1 MLGLP
6 QSTEVN
12 RPLPKAQLYKKFEL
26 KQAQRD
32 AFDSDIARMEIVN
45 FIAPQ
50 SLPGIAEGTEV
61 KAVFVV
67 DVELKRSDYDTKNI
81 LLISK
86 LIPHRIIFALRHEDK
101 VQLAVYHTKLFTGPW
116 QPLTP
121 NASCLIPINGL
132 NLDAVWQN
140 IVAFVGELEVTEG
153 NSLTEQIRVDEE
165 RTRLMRQIETLE
177 RQMRSTS
184 QPRRQRELYSEIK
197 KLKSNL

>member
-1 MLGLP
+1 MFGLP
-6 QSTEVN
+6 QSTEMT
-12 RPLPKAQLYKKFEL
+12 RLLPKAQLYKKFEL

-32 AFDSDIARMEIVN
+32 AFDADIARMEIVN

-61 KAVFVV
+61 KAVFVA

-81 LLISK
+81 ILIAK
-86 LIPHRIIFALRHEDK
+86 LIPHRIIFALRHNDK
-101 VQLAVYHTKLFTGPW
+101 VQLAVYHTRLLTAPW
-116 QPLTP
+116 QSVDDAKL
-121 NASCLIPINGL
+121 SLSGL

-140 IVAFVGELEVTEG
+140 IVTFVGGLEVSAG
-153 NSLTEQIRVDEE
+153 NSLNEQIRVDEE
-165 RTRLMRQIETLE
+165 RSRLMRQIETLE